1 MLVLGGEEDPSVPI
15 EFQEDLVSALPAHL
29 VGFEWFPG
37 CGHGVT
43 ADAPQRAF
51 MVIRDFMAR

>member
-1 MLVLGGEEDPSVPI
+1 VR
-15 EFQEDLVSALPAHL
+15 
-29 VGFEWFPG
+29 FERFPE

-51 MVIRDFMAR
+51 TVIRDFMVH